1 MSEAV
6 RCACAK
12 GCVCT
17 VLPGQGVVM
26 EGQVYC
32 SEACAQGHAEGSGCG
47 CRASDCPCNA

>member
-17 VLPGQGVVM
+17 VLPGQGVTV
-26 EGQVYC
+26 EGRVYC
-32 SEACAQGHAEGSGCG
+32 SEACAQGHSSQGCG
-47 CRASDCPCNA
+47 CQMRDCPCNA